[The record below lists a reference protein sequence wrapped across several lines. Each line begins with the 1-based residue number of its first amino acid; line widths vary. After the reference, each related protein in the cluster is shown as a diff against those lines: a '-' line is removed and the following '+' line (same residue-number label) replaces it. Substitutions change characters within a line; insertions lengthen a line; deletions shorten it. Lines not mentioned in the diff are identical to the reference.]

1 MRGIG
6 PSLTAFGVPDALA
19 DPFLELHDSEG
30 TVIASNDN
38 WMDDPKHGDGRG
50 PAVSLRPTL
59 TESAIY
65 QVLPSGAYT
74 AILSGAGDTTGVG
87 LVGVYQVN

>member
-6 PSLTAFGVPDALA
+6 PSLTDFGITDALA

-38 WMDDPKHGDGRG
+38 WMDDPNMQTVVDRG
-50 PAVSLRPTL
+50 LAPSDPN
-59 TESAIY
+59 ESALY
-65 QVLPSGAYT
+65 QVLPIGAYT
-74 AILSGAGDTTGVG
+74 AILSGVGDTTGVG
-87 LVGVYQVN
+87 LVEAYHLD